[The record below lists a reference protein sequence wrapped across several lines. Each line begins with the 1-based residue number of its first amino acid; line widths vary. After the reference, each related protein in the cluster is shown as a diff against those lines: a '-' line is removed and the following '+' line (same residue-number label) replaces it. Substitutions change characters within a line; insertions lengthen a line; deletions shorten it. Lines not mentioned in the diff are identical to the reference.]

1 MHPIGS
7 LRLLIGAA
15 GIACAA
21 ALIPAASFAA
31 PASAAGASTAG
42 SAASPT
48 RMLTSGQSPSED
60 VFTYDVRADIDGD
73 SVLTLRGRTARW
85 FQIDYAAPGTHN
97 GQNNPTIINGTK
109 WFPRWPQ
116 PGQNYFCGCYS
127 STFRKVTPRVP
138 RNAVSVSVQAVSC
151 RDSCS
156 ARYSDDGT
164 LVIDFNDNPSPSD
177 AWYEVKVTL
186 TT

>member
-1 MHPIGS
+1 
-7 LRLLIGAA
+7 
-15 GIACAA
+15 
-21 ALIPAASFAA
+21 
-31 PASAAGASTAG
+31 
-42 SAASPT
+42 
-48 RMLTSGQSPSED
+48 MLTSDQSPGQRG
-60 VFTYDVRADIDGD
+60 VFTYDVRADIDGQ

-85 FQIDYAAPGTHN
+85 FHIDYAAPGRHN

-116 PGQNYFCGCYS
+116 PGQNYFCRCYS

-138 RNAVSVSVQAVSC
+138 RNAVSVFVQAVSC

-156 ARYSDDGT
+156 VRYSDDGT

-177 AWYEVKVTL
+177 AWYEVKVIL